1 MGKSENVRNRSVL
14 ETYFKKGDKI
24 SRKHFEQLFF
34 TEDGEILE
42 KVLLTFLYEEVDSIV
57 CVPDITYL
65 FKAFLYLEVLVERY
79 PELDKKKIGRKLRKI
94 VERIETIEEEKKEE
108 FYSKKK
114 VSDKIKKLKEL
125 IYELEDKIEVKKDN
139 YYELL
144 EYFIFE
150 VKNISYIEKIFQ
162 TFDHAIRAKN
172 TNGNTIFYSVVDKYM
187 QTILSDYE
195 EKGQDIFFYK
205 NVISYMRNMKGF
217 NLSNIEKSKLLQ
229 DIFHNINF
237 LNKNDEHYDEKNE
250 LLLELKELIR
260 NENDKTSIKKIAS
273 YYNIEIDFEEELLEE
288 LKIYESKNQK
298 FPDRKVVDE
307 YMVTIDG
314 KCTYEI
320 DDGLTAKVLKNG
332 NYLLGV
338 HIASVLGYLPFESIT
353 VQNAI
358 SRGSSIYLAKNGIYS
373 RDEEESKIIPIF
385 PYEFSTDHAS
395 LVEGQERLANSYF
408 FEIDKQGN
416 IVNEKFEKTIVRSS
430 RKCTY
435 QEANSIID
443 YGSKKEPELERT
455 LHVLTEIAYTLDN
468 RFHPSEIYQAL
479 KSQSNDPAKVILGN
493 SAAEHIVNQA
503 MLLTGNQVGNWYK
516 DKKRD
521 YPCLLRVHEISDEVT
536 RELQEAIDNFTVS
549 ADKERFDRLYESLA
563 GIYPKAHYDLKGR
576 HDGLNFDHYCHATS
590 PIRRSADILQEYTL
604 DTCYFKKP
612 TDKELYNLE
621 NVLIENKNIIN
632 AQNNAIDYF
641 LDDCRFQKRLLRK
654 AK

>member
-1 MGKSENVRNRSVL
+1 MAKSESVRNRNVL
-14 ETYFKKGDKI
+14 ENYFKKGDKI

-34 TEDGEILE
+34 TEDGDILE
-42 KVLLTFLYEEVDSIV
+42 KALLTFLCEEVDNIV
-57 CVPDITYL
+57 SVPDITYL

-94 VERIETIEEEKKEE
+94 VEKIETIEEEKKDE

-114 VSDKIKKLKEL
+114 VTDKIKKFKEL

-172 TNGNTIFYSVVDKYM
+172 INGNTIFYSVVEKYVN
-187 QTILSDYE
+187 TILSDDE
-195 EKGQDIFFYK
+195 ERQQDIFFYK
-205 NVISYMRNMKGF
+205 NVISFMRNMKGF
-217 NLSNIEKSKLLQ
+217 NLSNIEKSKLL
-229 DIFHNINF
+229 DTIFRSINF
-237 LNKNDEHYDEKNE
+237 LNKSDENYNEKND
-250 LLLELKELIR
+250 LLLELKEIIR

-273 YYNIEIDFEEELLEE
+273 YYNIEIDFEDELIEE
-288 LKIYESKNQK
+288 LKMHISKDKRYQ
-298 FPDRKVVDE
+298 DRKVIDE

-314 KCTYEI
+314 KCANEI

-338 HIASVLGYLPFESIT
+338 HIASVLGYIPFESIV

-385 PYEFSTDHAS
+385 PYEFSTQYAS
-395 LVEGQERLANSYF
+395 LVEGEARLTNSYF
-408 FEIDKQGN
+408 FEIDKRGN
-416 IVNEKFEKTIVRSS
+416 IVNEKFEKTIVKS
-430 RKCTY
+430 RKQCTY
-435 QEANSIID
+435 SEANNIID
-443 YGSKKEPELERT
+443 YGSKKDPELETT
-455 LHVLTEIAYTLDN
+455 LHTLTEIAYILDN

-493 SAAEHIVNQA
+493 SIAEHVVSQA
-503 MLLTGNQVGNWYK
+503 MLLTGNEVANWYK

-521 YPCLLRVHEISDEVT
+521 YPCLLRIHEISEEVIN
-536 RELQEAIDNFTVS
+536 ELQESIDNFTVS
-549 ADKERFDRLYESLA
+549 SDKERFERLFESLA
-563 GIYPKAHYDLKGR
+563 GIYPKAYYDLSGR

-590 PIRRSADILQEYTL
+590 PIRRSADILQEYSL
-604 DTCYFKKP
+604 DICYFKNP
-612 TDKELYNLE
+612 TDKELYELE
-621 NVLIENKNIIN
+621 NILTEKKNIIN
-632 AQNNAIDYF
+632 SQNNAIDYF